1 MTKLK
6 CTNSFQWL
14 GLRNYSEVAS
24 LQKQLVPQIAGH
36 KSMMILG
43 AEFFPVMTLGVR
55 GKISE
60 DLFLS
65 EQELHLRAIEVVQTD
80 RGGQATIHSP
90 GQLIIYPMLD
100 LKVHQ
105 IGIRE
110 FVPKLMKVTLKTLQE
125 LGVDAMYSSTE
136 PGIYTSNGKLGFC
149 GLKSDHGVI
158 RHGLSINIKNDLGL
172 FQGVRSC
179 GHKQPHLD
187 QVCRYHPIEPAQ
199 FFDQWCHHFQ
209 QDFHLS
215 ALESVGMNDG
225 SHLPCDLSSVGR
237 VLA

>member
-1 MTKLK
+1 MIKSK
-6 CTNSFQWL
+6 CTDSFQWL
-14 GLRNYSEVAS
+14 GLQHYNAVAA
-24 LQKQLVPQIAGH
+24 LQKNLVSKVADGKGI
-36 KSMMILG
+36 IVLG
-43 AEFFPVMTLGVR
+43 SEFFPVMTLGIR

-65 EQELHLRAIEVVQTD
+65 EQELLLNGIELVQTD

-100 LKVHQ
+100 LKVHK

-110 FVPKLMKVTLKTLQE
+110 FVPKLMKVTINTLHE
-125 LGVDAMYSSTE
+125 LGVEAMYSEAE
-136 PGIYTSNGKLGFC
+136 PGIYTAFGKLGFC

-158 RHGLSINIKNDLGL
+158 RHGLSINIKNDLQL
-172 FQGVRSC
+172 FSGVRSC
-179 GHKQPHLD
+179 GHRQPPLD
-187 QVCRYHPIEPAQ
+187 QVCRYHPIETSQ
-199 FFDQWCHHFQ
+199 FFKQWCTHFQ

-215 ALESVGMNDG
+215 AQETVGMNEITKAP
-225 SHLPCDLSSVGR
+225 SDLSSVGR